1 ANRKLMMDRVCGLMA
16 MISEVENKKGIHF
29 EPMINIA
36 HNYASME
43 NHFGAAAS
51 CWRNLSGDIVW
62 RKIQLGLNR

>member
-1 ANRKLMMDRVCGLMA
+1 MLYDPLVLHGLYFHNKSVT
-16 MISEVENKKGIHF
+16 IRTGVE
-29 EPMINIA
+29 
-36 HNYASME
+36 SME